1 MFICA
6 PNSQGLAHSASF
18 APLLCG
24 APQKTWPCFASIGG
38 LALRHGSSAV
48 LVDSTI
54 ADCRASNSFGGG
66 VLARDANVTLE
77 GGSRIERC
85 WSRMGGGA
93 LLAKDSNVALLNG
106 SVIGESYSNS
116 QGGGLH
122 LGSGCTQSATPNAH
136 TPLACSQPLQASPAS
151 LGPMGARR
159 IAGWDMSCLPG
170 GAAHS
175 LGLVGSQVLHDKARA
190 KIASVD
196 DASCDRQLQ
205 RRLYCR
211 RRLLSR

>member
-6 PNSQGLAHSASF
+6 PSSQRLAYSASLC
-18 APLLCG
+18 ALTLWSAAKRPGLVLRVCRWVGPATWIECCARGQHDCGLQSVQLVWRRSDSPGRKPDTGGRQPYRALLVSGWWRRVACERQQCG
-24 APQKTWPCFASIGG
+24 AAERQCHWRVLLQRYGRWIAPRLWLHAVGYTTHPQHPAGMLT
-38 LALRHGSSAV
+38 
-48 LVDSTI
+48 
-54 ADCRASNSFGGG
+54 
-66 VLARDANVTLE
+66 
-77 GGSRIERC
+77 
-85 WSRMGGGA
+85 
-93 LLAKDSNVALLNG
+93 
-106 SVIGESYSNS
+106 
-116 QGGGLH
+116 
-122 LGSGCTQSATPNAH
+122 
-136 TPLACSQPLQASPAS
+136 ASPAS

-159 IAGWDMSCLPG
+159 IAGWDMSYLPG